1 MAKGTVNRAI
11 ILGRLGQDPESN
23 TTASGMTVVNLN
35 VATNELGQKDPNT
48 GQYQGSTEWHRCT
61 LFGKTAEAAAQYL
74 KKGSSVYLEGRIKT
88 DKYQDKTSGQ
98 DRYSTSVICHEMQF
112 IGGNDGQQ
120 SNQSNAQA
128 LNQPQQ
134 GFNQQPQQNNQGQ
147 QGFNQQKNN
156 QPPTFNPP
164 KGQGFDDFD
173 DGIPF

>member
-74 KKGSSVYLEGRIKT
+74 KKGSNVYLEGRIKT

-98 DRYSTSVICHEMQF
+98 DRYSTSIICHEMQF

-120 SNQSNAQA
+120 SNQSNAQ
-128 LNQPQQ
+128 Q
-134 GFNQQPQQNNQGQ
+134 GFNQPQNNQA
-147 QGFNQQKNN
+147 
-156 QPPTFNPP
+156 PPFNPP
-164 KGQGFDDFD
+164 QGQGFDNFD
-173 DGIPF
+173 DDIPF